1 MKLFL
6 RKANVLS
13 IICLGTSLSLSAL
26 TTPVMANSLNQVVQ
40 STEVPQNTE
49 RPAPPNEGERPAAPP
64 REGCKCHR
72 PFRRFTAAMNSLKQE
87 QLISADDIKKIYDAL
102 MKIPP
107 ETLDKVADKDQSAA
121 DALYKD
127 QVLTE
132 EQYKKICAFLK
143 ANPPRK

>member
-26 TTPVMANSLNQVVQ
+26 TMPVMANSLNQVVQ
-40 STEVPQNTE
+40 STEAPQNAE
-49 RPAPPNEGERPAAPP
+49 RHAPPKKGERPAAPP

-72 PFRRFTAAMNSLKQE
+72 PFRRFTAAMDSLKQE

-107 ETLDKVADKDQSAA
+107 ETLDKVVDKDQSAA

-127 QVLTE
+127 KALTE
-132 EQYKKICAFLK
+132 EQYKKICTFLK